1 MKKDFSPE
9 LEKLYEKYRK
19 GIKEIAGAENENSRK
34 AYCTYKKN
42 GGKLFCSLQRLSK
55 FIRINLKLNNIE
67 VLGDH
72 ADGCIDYEEKNQWGT
87 ATHYVKVSLDN
98 NGNDNSNYDYIIEQV
113 RRTYE
118 HAD

>member
-1 MKKDFSPE
+1 M
-9 LEKLYEKYRK
+9 
-19 GIKEIAGAENENSRK
+19 
-34 AYCTYKKN
+34 
-42 GGKLFCSLQRLSK
+42 
-55 FIRINLKLNNIE
+55 
-67 VLGDH
+67 LGDH

-87 ATHYVKVSLDN
+87 ATHYVKISLDN